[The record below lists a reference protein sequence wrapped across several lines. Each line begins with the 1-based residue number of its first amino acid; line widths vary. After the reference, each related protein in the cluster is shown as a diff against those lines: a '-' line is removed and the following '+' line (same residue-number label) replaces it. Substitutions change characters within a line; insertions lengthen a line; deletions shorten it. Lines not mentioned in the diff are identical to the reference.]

1 MAEISEIKRE
11 NLLTRDASNYAYAM
25 ILATVTI
32 WGGSF
37 ASTKYALAQAE
48 PMVILWLRLAIAMP
62 VLFAGILWERSIR
75 LPSKNEAVALFLMGF
90 QGIFFHQ
97 AIQGY
102 AMKTAGAANANWM
115 MIATPAL
122 VAILGRI
129 FLKEKISGR
138 GICGMI
144 LAAAGVALVIGRGTV
159 ATANSGGF
167 GSIGDLIMLLS
178 VLNWAIFLIVSRRV
192 LKKDLSPAFVIFW
205 EMFFAL
211 MVATPFVIFIGSDFS
226 VIPSFSSGTWGALIF
241 LGAFSS
247 ALAYIFWF
255 KALSVFTVAKVA
267 VFQFLQPIAGVV
279 ISYFLVGERFT
290 LWLFAGGAMILCGV
304 WLVNKR

>member
-1 MAEISEIKRE
+1 MPDTVMEDIQTKE
-11 NLLTRDASNYAYAM
+11 ASFYHYAM

-48 PMVILWLRLAIAMP
+48 PLVIMCLRLLIGMP
-62 VLFAGILWERSIR
+62 VLLAGSLMEGSLR
-75 LPSKNEAVALFLMGF
+75 LPTKGEAAALFLMGF

-97 AIQGY
+97 TIQSY
-102 AMKTAGAANANWM
+102 AMRTAGAANANWM

-129 FLKEKISGR
+129 FLKERISPK

-144 LAAAGVALVIGRGTV
+144 LAAVGVGIVIGRGTIV
-159 ATANSGGF
+159 TSRSGGF
-167 GSIGDLIMLLS
+167 GTWGDAIMLLS
-178 VLNWAIFLIVSRRV
+178 VLNWAVFLVISRRV
-192 LKKDLSPAFVIFW
+192 LKKDLPPAFAIFW
-205 EMFFAL
+205 EMLFSLMSAIPFAYI
-211 MVATPFVIFIGSDFS
+211 MGSDFS
-226 VIPSFSSGTWGALIF
+226 AIPTFTAGTWGALIF

-247 ALAYIFWF
+247 ALAYILWF
-255 KALSVFTVAKVA
+255 RALSIFTVARVA

-279 ISYFLVGERFT
+279 IAYFLVGERFT
-290 LWLFAGGAMILCGV
+290 PWLFAGGAMILSGV
-304 WLVNKR
+304 WLVNRK

>member
-1 MAEISEIKRE
+1 MPDTVMEDIQTKE
-11 NLLTRDASNYAYAM
+11 ASFYHYAM

-48 PMVILWLRLAIAMP
+48 PLVIMCLRLLIGMP
-62 VLFAGILWERSIR
+62 VLLAGSLMEGSLR
-75 LPSKNEAVALFLMGF
+75 LPTKGEAPALFLMGF

-97 AIQGY
+97 TIQSY

-122 VAILGRI
+122 VAILGRV
-129 FLKEKISGR
+129 FLKERISSKGV
-138 GICGMI
+138 CGMI
-144 LAAAGVALVIGRGTV
+144 LAAVGVGLVIGRGTV
-159 ATANSGGF
+159 VTSKSGSF

-178 VLNWAIFLIVSRRV
+178 VLNWAIFLVLSRRI
-192 LKKDLSPAFVIFW
+192 LKKDLPPAFVIFW
-205 EMFFAL
+205 EMLFAL
-211 MVATPFVIFIGSDFS
+211 LSAIPFTYIIGSDFS
-226 VIPSFSSGTWGALIF
+226 VIPSFTSGTWGALIF

-255 KALSVFTVAKVA
+255 RALAIFTVAKVA
-267 VFQFLQPIAGVV
+267 VFQFLQPMAGVV
-279 ISYFLVGERFT
+279 IAYFLVGERFT
-290 LWLFAGGAMILCGV
+290 PWLFAGGAMILSGV
-304 WLVNKR
+304 WLVNRK

>member
-1 MAEISEIKRE
+1 MADGVRE
-11 NLLTRDASNYAYAM
+11 DIQTKEATFYHYAM

-48 PMVILWLRLAIAMP
+48 PMVIMCLRLLIGMP
-62 VLFAGILWERSIR
+62 VLLAGSLLEGSLR
-75 LPSKNEAVALFLMGF
+75 LPTKGEAAALFLMGF

-97 AIQGY
+97 TIQSY

-122 VAILGRI
+122 VAILGRV
-129 FLKEKISGR
+129 FLKERISSR

-144 LAAAGVALVIGRGTV
+144 LAALGVGLVIGRGTV
-159 ATANSGGF
+159 VDHNAGSF

-178 VLNWAIFLIVSRRV
+178 VLNWAVFLILSRRV
-192 LKKDLSPAFVIFW
+192 LKKDLPPAFVIFW
-205 EMFFAL
+205 EMLFAL
-211 MVATPFVIFIGSDFS
+211 LSAVPFTFLTGSDFS
-226 VIPSFSSGTWGALIF
+226 VIPSFTHGTWGALIF

-247 ALAYIFWF
+247 ALAYILWF
-255 KALSVFTVAKVA
+255 KALAIFTVAKVA
-267 VFQFLQPIAGVV
+267 VFQFLQPMAGVV
-279 ISYFLVGERFT
+279 IAYFLVGERFT
-290 LWLFAGGAMILCGV
+290 PWLFVGGAMILCGV
-304 WLVNKR
+304 WLVNRK

>member
-1 MAEISEIKRE
+1 MASTNRE
-11 NLLTRDASNYAYAM
+11 DIQSKEASFANYAMVLVA
-25 ILATVTI
+25 VTI

-37 ASTKYALAQAE
+37 PSTKFALAQAE
-48 PMVILWLRLAIAMP
+48 PMVIMCLRLFIGMP
-62 VLFAGILWERSIR
+62 VLLAGSLFEGSLR
-75 LPSKNEAVALFLMGF
+75 LPSKNEAAALFLMGF

-97 AIQGY
+97 SIQCY
-102 AMKTAGAANANWM
+102 AMRTAGAANANWM

-122 VAILGRI
+122 VAILSRI

-144 LAAAGVALVIGRGTV
+144 LAATGVTLVIGRGTV
-159 ATANSGGF
+159 ITANSGSF

-205 EMFFAL
+205 EMLFAL
-211 MVATPFVIFIGSDFS
+211 IVATPFAIFIGSDFS
-226 VIPSFSSGTWGALIF
+226 VIPSFSSGTWTALIF

-255 KALSVFTVAKVA
+255 KALSIFTVTRVA

-290 LWLFAGGAMILCGV
+290 PWLFAGGAMILCGV
-304 WLVNKR
+304 WLVNKK